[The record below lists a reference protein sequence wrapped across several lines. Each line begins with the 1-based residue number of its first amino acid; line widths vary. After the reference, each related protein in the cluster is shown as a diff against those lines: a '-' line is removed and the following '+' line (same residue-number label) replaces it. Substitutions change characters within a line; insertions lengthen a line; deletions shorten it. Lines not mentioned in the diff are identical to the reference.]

1 MQQYFFFTG
10 GRCAAACP
18 LRRTSKTHPQRLSR
32 FPLRSQGPSRFVS
45 VSVFIFVLV
54 SKYFCTS
61 NPQRLSRCTLRSQGP
76 SRRIGVRICTFV
88 LVQQIVKQVK
98 TCSAALPPRFST
110 PLRARQRMYSYFC
123 INKLGPLPSPLSR
136 LWQARQRRYLYCGTS
151 KASNLRIQAAGRRVG
166 VGICTFG
173 YQCMWP

>member
-1 MQQYFFFTG
+1 MSSYIYSKNYIYIVGRHIYSKYEDIYVFFFFTA

-32 FPLRSQGPSRFVS
+32 CPRRSQGPSRRVS
-45 VSVFIFVLV
+45 VSICTFVLV

-88 LVQQIVKQVK
+88 LVKQVVKQVQ
-98 TCSAALPPRFST
+98 TCSAALPPPFAT
-110 PLRARQRMYSYFC
+110 PLRAR
-123 INKLGPLPSPLSR
+123 
-136 LWQARQRRYLYCGTS
+136 
-151 KASNLRIQAAGRRVG
+151 
-166 VGICTFG
+166 
-173 YQCMWP
+173 